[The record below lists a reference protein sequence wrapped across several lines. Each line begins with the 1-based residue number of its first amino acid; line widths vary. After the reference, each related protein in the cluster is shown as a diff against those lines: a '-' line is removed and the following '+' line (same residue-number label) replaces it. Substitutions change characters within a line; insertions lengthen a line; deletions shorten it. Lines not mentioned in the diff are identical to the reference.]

1 MRTLTLRIYGGR
13 GLWGT
18 RLQDFPSGAC
28 HPRVLE
34 EADVAVI
41 LDDLR
46 SAGAST
52 AHRPVLEEAASDLHK
67 SAAGTLRDAESDLP
81 GQGCCRPELLH
92 SFIHSFSNHL
102 LNAYC
107 VSGVNK
113 EINTTDQGL
122 ALVGM

>member
-13 GLWGT
+13 GCWGT

-34 EADVAVI
+34 EGDVAVI

-52 AHRPVLEEAASDLHK
+52 AHRLVLEEAASDLHK
-67 SAAGTLRDAESDLP
+67 SAAETLRAAA
-81 GQGCCRPELLH
+81 GQSSFIH
-92 SFIHSFSNHL
+92 SFIHSFIQRSFAECL
-102 LNAYC
+102 LC
-107 VSGVNK
+107 VGR
-113 EINTTDQGL
+113 Q
-122 ALVGM
+122 